1 MKRNWLGFS
10 GKESVFLIFVF
21 LFVIGFT
28 LINLQDSYRKA
39 RDAQRK
45 SDIRAI
51 YDGLM
56 AYQNDFSHFPK
67 ALDGKIAACDPREV
81 EKDVIVY
88 GPCLWGEDAL
98 ADALDPDYPPYVANL
113 PRDPQWDKGAT
124 YLYISDGRNFQI
136 YAALE
141 GEDEDEFDPGIVA
154 RKLDCGGRIC
164 NFGRSDGKTPLD
176 KSIEEYNNELNA
188 KNK

>member
-1 MKRNWLGFS
+1 MLGFNA
-10 GKESVFLIFVF
+10 KESIFLLFIF

-45 SDIRAI
+45 SDIRRI

-56 AYQNDFSHFPK
+56 AYQNDFSRFPQ
-67 ALDGKIAACDPREV
+67 AIDGKIAACDPRKV
-81 EKDVIVY
+81 QKDVIEY
-88 GPCLWGEDAL
+88 GPCQWGEDAL
-98 ADALDPDYPPYVANL
+98 GDALDPDYPFYVANL
-113 PRDPQWDKGAT
+113 PRDPKWDEGAT
-124 YLYISDGRNFQI
+124 YLYISDGKNFQI

-141 GEDEDEFDPGIVA
+141 GEDEDEYDAAIVA
-154 RKLDCGGRIC
+154 RNLDCGGKIC

-176 KSIEEYNNELNA
+176 KSIKEYNNELDAQN
-188 KNK
+188 KN